1 LTTASRRSFSGPA
14 WAPAWHAIGLL
25 GAAIAA
31 LLLDAPSV
39 TTAVAQSR
47 AGSAIAFTNG
57 RWFNGATFDLKAVVY
72 SVDGRFSFVTPAGVD
87 ETIDL
92 GGAWVIPPLADA
104 HNHNVSNGAG
114 DDADRRAIARFLTDG
129 IFYVKV
135 PGNVP
140 LSEDGRRRL
149 RVNTA
154 DGLDVSF
161 GHGSITGSRGHPIPL
176 VSSLAAAGVFA
187 GHTPDSLRDLRY
199 FVADSQAELNAKWP
213 QILSHRPDFIKTILV
228 FSEDHE
234 RYEKDPLAVPP
245 LDGRTARKG
254 VNPRLLPA
262 VVERAHASRLRV
274 SAHVTTATD
283 FRNAVAAGVDEINH
297 LPPRRTAT
305 VAEDTSLTAEDARE
319 TVRRGIVIVTTL
331 ALPANV
337 PDTPRAVLRQRQQTS
352 LRLMHDAG
360 VRLAI
365 GTDNPDDTSVQE
377 AMYVRELGVLDN
389 LTVLKMWVE
398 VTPATVF
405 PTRQIGY
412 VREGFEASFLA
423 LSGNPVSDLQNVQR
437 IALRVK
443 QGRILIP

>member
-1 LTTASRRSFSGPA
+1 MTTASWRSFPGPA
-14 WAPAWHAIGLL
+14 WSPARHAIGLL

-31 LLLDAPSV
+31 LLLNASGA
-39 TTAVAQSR
+39 TTAMAQSQ

-57 RWFNGATFDLKAVVY
+57 RWFNGAAFDLKPVVY
-72 SVDGRFSFVTPAGVD
+72 SIDGRFSFITPARVD
-87 ETIDL
+87 ETVDL
-92 GGAWVIPPLADA
+92 SGAWVIPPFADA
-104 HNHNVSNGAG
+104 HNHNISNGAG
-114 DDADRRAIARFLTDG
+114 EDANRRAIAKFLADG
-129 IFYVKV
+129 VFYVKV

-140 LSEDGRRRL
+140 LSDEDRRRL
-149 RVNTA
+149 GVNTA

-176 VSSLAAAGVFA
+176 VSSLAAAGNFA

-199 FVADSQAELNAKWP
+199 FVVDSQAELNDKWP
-213 QILSHRPDFIKTILV
+213 LILSHRPDFIKTILV

-234 RYEKDPLAVPP
+234 RYEKDPSAIPP

-262 VVERAHASRLRV
+262 VVERAHASGLRV

-305 VAEDTSLTAEDARE
+305 VAEDTALTAADARE
-319 TVRRGIVIVTTL
+319 TARRGIVVVTTL

-337 PDTPRAVLRQRQQTS
+337 PDTTRAVLRQRQQTN
-352 LRLMHDAG
+352 LRLMLDAG

-365 GTDNPDDTSVQE
+365 GTDNPDDTSVEE
-377 AMYVRELGVLDN
+377 ALYVREIGVLDS
-389 LTVLKMWVE
+389 LAVLKMWVE
-398 VTPATVF
+398 ATPATIF
-405 PTRQIGY
+405 PTRRIGY
-412 VREGFEASFLA
+412 LQEGFEASFLA
-423 LSGNPVSDLQNVQR
+423 LSGNPVVDFQNVQR
-437 IALRVK
+437 ITLRVK
-443 QGRILIP
+443 QGRAVTP